1 MIVYVSGGLFTSP
14 AGTLVNTVNTAGVM
28 GKGIA
33 KAFKACYPDMFAA
46 YAARCEAGDL
56 VPGSLFLWR
65 SPHKQVLS
73 LPTKRH
79 WRSPSRLEDVEA
91 ALRTFA
97 DNCMGYG
104 LTSVAFPQ
112 LGCGNGGLDWERE
125 VRPLMERWL
134 LPLPIVS
141 YIHVSDGTL
150 PDKAETK
157 EIAAWL
163 AGEPV
168 LLAFAPFAD
177 DLRAAGP
184 AIDDEAARRLWVAL
198 DATGLVLRED
208 VPSWLDADA
217 TLEALAGLPY
227 LQRARA
233 HVVAITSPDAY
244 DAGSTADLLAGRA
257 ADAVR
262 LLAMRVPASHRP
274 RAVTVTM
281 SALDQDGTPWAPLP
295 ASPTPTQSELSLT
308 G

>member
-33 KAFKACYPDMFAA
+33 KAFKAYYPDMFDA

-65 SPHKQVLS
+65 SPHKQVLC

-79 WRSPSRLEDVEA
+79 WRSRSRLEDVEA
-91 ALRTFA
+91 ALRTVA
-97 DNCMGYG
+97 ANWASYG

-141 YIHVSDGTL
+141 YIHVSDGTV
-150 PDKAETK
+150 PDTAESK

-168 LLAFAPFAD
+168 SLAFAPFAD
-177 DLRAAGP
+177 DLRAADP
-184 AIDDEAARRLWVAL
+184 AIDEEAARRLWLAL
-198 DATGLVLRED
+198 DAAGFVLREN
-208 VPSWLDADA
+208 VPAWLDADA
-217 TLEALAGLPY
+217 TLERLAILPY
-227 LQRARA
+227 LQPARA
-233 HVVAITSPDAY
+233 VAITSSDAY
-244 DAGSTADLLAGRA
+244 DAAPTAELLAGRP

-274 RAVTVTM
+274 RVVDLTL
-281 SALDQDGTPWAPLP
+281 SARDQDGTPWAHLP
-295 ASPTPTQSELSLT
+295 ASPTPTQSELSFSA
-308 G
+308 